1 MSVYDINLK
10 GSRRF
15 ARQRGAVLLVALIFL
30 VLLTLLAIGASTSS
44 LLQEHMVAAVR
55 NAQLA
60 QLGGDA
66 ALRGAE
72 WRIWSNATNLANGA
86 FQCNS
91 GDINPN
97 TGCIKYDPANA
108 EYAPDGDVTK
118 FLTSSQWLNGIGLS
132 YTGADNSTFT
142 SDANGNMNSTA
153 WLAQNPQYL
162 IEDLGLERPPGAG
175 PQHESGATGFNSN
188 SPGQVRLELYRITAR
203 ATGGNSN
210 AIRVLQTTFDAQ
222 TN

>member
-1 MSVYDINLK
+1 MSTYDINLK
-10 GSRRF
+10 GSRQF

-72 WRIWSNATNLANGA
+72 WRIWSSTSVVGGNLTCPAGSISA
-86 FQCNS
+86 S
-91 GDINPN
+91 
-97 TGCIKYDPANA
+97 TGCVRYDPASA
-108 EYAPDGDVTK
+108 LYASDGDVTK
-118 FLTSSQWLNGIGLS
+118 FLTSPQWLNGIGLT

-142 SDANGNMNSTA
+142 DDTSANMNSTG
-153 WLAQNPQYL
+153 WLAQDPQYL

-175 PQHESGATGFNSN
+175 PQHESGETGPNN
-188 SPGQVRLELYRITAR
+188 IGPGQPTPHIFRITAR
-203 ATGGNSN
+203 ATGGSSN
-210 AIRVLQTTFDAQ
+210 AIRVLQSTFDAQ
-222 TN
+222 VTN